1 MTGLTAKLRSW
12 LRRPAIPTDK
22 RRWSARVVIKHA
34 LIQVPGTI
42 LLVLVLLL
50 AKEPLGIPVWVL
62 WSILGFWVTKDVLLF
77 PFLWRSYDPDF
88 PAEAHSLV
96 GAIGVTTERL
106 APSGYVQVRGE
117 LWLAQAVGGR
127 ISKGQRVRVRQMRE
141 LTLIVEPVAL
151 AGNGDPRAVPPSP
164 RPRR

>member
-22 RRWSARVVIKHA
+22 RRWSTRVVIKYA
-34 LIQVPGTI
+34 LLQLPGTI

-50 AKEPLGIPVWVL
+50 AKEPLGMPAWVL

-88 PAEAHSLV
+88 PAEAHTLV
-96 GAIGVTTERL
+96 GAIGVTTDR
-106 APSGYVQVRGE
+106 
-117 LWLAQAVGGR
+117 LAQAAR
-127 ISKGQRVRVRQMRE
+127 SARDNACAFARCASLR
-141 LTLIVEPVAL
+141 
-151 AGNGDPRAVPPSP
+151 
-164 RPRR
+164 